1 MMISHQDEA
10 LARSHQPVPRGT
22 VVSRKRGCG
31 RDELGKRRERQP
43 FALEGF
49 SYAYADPT
57 RRPHSDRMED
67 LGLDREAL
75 GFRLGAYKNPLKAA
89 GRVHALINGHI
100 TTEKSRRALARLADA
115 LEVDPEVVDVA
126 VEDTRDLLAH
136 MERHAEEN
144 RRRILE
150 EEERAWEDSFKPH
163 AVIQT
168 ETTIPSQIT
177 ICGLTG
183 GAERWLIVR

>member
-57 RRPHSDRMED
+57 RRPHSDPNGGPWPRPR
-67 LGLDREAL
+67 GLV
-75 GFRLGAYKNPLKAA
+75 RLGAYKNPLKAA
-89 GRVHALINGHI
+89 GRVHALIN
-100 TTEKSRRALARLADA
+100 
-115 LEVDPEVVDVA
+115 
-126 VEDTRDLLAH
+126 
-136 MERHAEEN
+136 EE
-144 RRRILE
+144 
-150 EEERAWEDSFKPH
+150 P
-163 AVIQT
+163 
-168 ETTIPSQIT
+168 
-177 ICGLTG
+177 TG
-183 GAERWLIVR
+183 SGAAP